1 MSLQT
6 LMSRLRSR
14 SMAAALIVTAAVLIP
29 AGLMAWGP
37 SRKTYTMASP
47 ATEVVFNSITDN
59 GVYGDER
66 QFVNIKD
73 SSDTTNGNWQNSVTA
88 QAGHTYWVRVY
99 VHNNAAANLNLVA
112 TNTRVQ
118 AAISS
123 ATGTTVPITGYVSAD
138 NANPT
143 KVWADVDLKSDKQF
157 NVAYVPGSAMIY
169 NNATG
174 DAGRAVS
181 DDILKSG
188 GTQVGYTANNG
199 KLPGCMQY
207 ASYVYFKVKPQFAP
221 TTTFTVNKTVRKA
234 GTSAWL
240 DSVTANAG
248 DQLNYMITY
257 TNTGEVEQK
266 NVVVK
271 DTLPA
276 GISYVAGTTYLYNST
291 SPNGVKVSDN
301 VTSAQGINIGN
312 YTPGA
317 NAFVKFT
324 AKVAANDNLPAC
336 GTNTLTN
343 LGTVITDYGTKQDTA
358 NTTVNKTCVVP
369 EKIQVC
375 RLSDK
380 TIVTIDKNAFDSTKH
395 SKTLTDCKDIE
406 LCRLNDKTIVT
417 LTVTQYN
424 ANKASYSTTLS
435 DCTTT
440 PPTPPT
446 PTTPTTPA
454 ELPHT
459 GAGDVIV
466 SILGAGSLTAVIGAY
481 LASRRAHIG
490 A

>member
-6 LMSRLRSR
+6 LMGRLRTR

-47 ATEVVFNSITDN
+47 AASVVFNSITDN
-59 GVYGDER
+59 PEYGDER

-73 SSDTTNGNWQNSVTA
+73 AADTTEGNWHNSVNV
-88 QAGHTYWVRVY
+88 QSGHTYWVRMY
-99 VHNNAAANLNLVA
+99 VHNDASENLGLVA
-112 TNTRVQ
+112 TNSRVQ
-118 AAISS
+118 AAISG

-138 NANPT
+138 NATPT
-143 KVWADVDLKSDKQF
+143 KVWADVELKSDKQF
-157 NVAYVPGSAMIY
+157 NVAYVPGSTMIY
-169 NNATG
+169 NAITG
-174 DAGRAVS
+174 TAGRAVS

-188 GTQVGYTANNG
+188 GTQIGYTANNG
-199 KLPGCMQY
+199 KIPGCMQY

-221 TTTFTVNKTVRKA
+221 TTTFTVNKQVRKA
-234 GTSAWL
+234 STTTWL
-240 DSVTANAG
+240 ESVTANAG
-248 DQLNYMITY
+248 DQLEYLIGY
-257 TNTGEVEQK
+257 KNTGEVEQK

-276 GISYVAGTTYLYNST
+276 GISYVAGTTYLYNT
-291 SPNGVKVSDN
+291 TNPNGLKVSDN
-301 VTSAQGINIGN
+301 VVSSQGINIGN
-312 YTPGA
+312 YTAGS
-317 NAFVKFT
+317 NAYVKFT

-343 LGTVITDYGTKQDTA
+343 LGKVVTDYGTNQDTA

-380 TIVTIDKNAFDSTKH
+380 TIITIDKSAFDSTKH

-424 ANKASYSTTLS
+424 ADKDSYSTTLS
-435 DCTTT
+435 DCASTPPTT
-440 PPTPPT
+440 PPTPP
-446 PTTPTTPA
+446 